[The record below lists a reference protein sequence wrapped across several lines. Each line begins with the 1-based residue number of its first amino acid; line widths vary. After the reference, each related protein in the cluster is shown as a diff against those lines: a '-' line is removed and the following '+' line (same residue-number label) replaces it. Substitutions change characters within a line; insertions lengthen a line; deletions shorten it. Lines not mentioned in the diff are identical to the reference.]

1 MEIFEVI
8 RIHTVV
14 ALLYGVLPIA
24 LWRWTERPGAQ
35 LATFAVPA
43 FLRAA
48 FFSLVL
54 GVTLGAWHLCFPGAT
69 AAALILAALA
79 AVAMSSRREWLL
91 KRAPWE
97 AASLRLF
104 DWLEQR
110 PRGIARN
117 YLRRLT
123 GPALGPNELVALA
136 ILIATL
142 LTRLR
147 FPLQSYRF
155 LEMESYKRAL
165 SLQLLVQGG
174 DWKTDPSVAWLAP
187 IVHFS
192 GTSAAEVIR
201 WTNPLIEVGVLA
213 AIGYAAW
220 MWSGRRAAA
229 ALLAPVLFDLGQRWG
244 AANGMQTVGAAEIAV
259 LFWMLGVGVLRLSI
273 RHSLVA
279 AGLAI
284 LVYQGI
290 PLALYWALPSAA
302 AGVLLALAL
311 SLIPRAFRVPLELPA
326 AVLAGLLLCAM
337 PRPSADGPFQYEA
350 AARIAS
356 RIAAEFPRN
365 TWTVVSPAQELPLV
379 LGRGWHA
386 ELSDFVLQYPET
398 DAGRENFR
406 FPFTSRDLFVFVE
419 KRPLA
424 QPRIP
429 AGSTSDASSYHYYTE
444 TGRTSLEYQAALIMT
459 AYARSHQNCS
469 IYYDDADLTV
479 YRVHLRDEA
488 DDDPKPSS

>member
-1 MEIFEVI
+1 MELFEVI
-8 RIHTVV
+8 RIHTVT
-14 ALLYGVLPIA
+14 ALLYGALPIA
-24 LWRWTERPGAQ
+24 LWRWTERPGTQ
-35 LATFAVPA
+35 LASFAVPA

-48 FFSLVL
+48 FFALVL

-69 AAALILAALA
+69 AAGLLLAALA
-79 AVAMSSRREWLL
+79 AVAMSRRRSWLFH
-91 KRAPWE
+91 RAPWE
-97 AASLRLF
+97 AASLQLF

-110 PRGIARN
+110 PRGIFGN

-136 ILIATL
+136 IFIATL

-155 LEMESYKRAL
+155 LELESYKRAL
-165 SLQLLVQGG
+165 SLQLLVQGA
-174 DWKTDPSVAWLAP
+174 DWKIDPSVAWLAP

-192 GTSAAEVIR
+192 GTSAATVIR
-201 WTNPLIEVGVLA
+201 WTNPLIEVGILA

-229 ALLAPVLFDLGQRWG
+229 ALLAPVLFDLGQRW
-244 AANGMQTVGAAEIAV
+244 ANSHGIQPVGAAEIAV

-273 RHSLVA
+273 RHALVA
-279 AGLAI
+279 AGLAV
-284 LVYQGI
+284 LLYQGI
-290 PLALYWALPSAA
+290 PLSLYWALPSAA
-302 AGVLLALAL
+302 AGGLLALAL
-311 SLIPRAFRVPLELPA
+311 ALVPRPLRVPLELPA
-326 AVLAGLLLCAM
+326 AVFAGLLLCAM

-350 AARIAS
+350 AARVAN
-356 RIAAEFPRN
+356 RISAEFPRN

-386 ELSDFVLQYPET
+386 ELSDFVLQFPESDT
-398 DAGRENFR
+398 GRENFR
-406 FPFTSRDLFVFVE
+406 FPFSSRDLFVFVE

-424 QPRIP
+424 QPLIP
-429 AGSTSDASSYHYYTE
+429 AGATSDASSYHYYTQ

-459 AYARSHQNCS
+459 AYARSHQDCS
-469 IYYDDADLTV
+469 IYYQDADLTV
-479 YRVHLRDEA
+479 YRVRLRDEA
-488 DDDPKPSS
+488 AETAL